1 MEEYVDLEILQH
13 QIEFIESRATHTGL
27 VAGFGAGKSKAATY
41 KCIEKLKEY
50 PGINVAYYLPTYGLI
65 KDIAYDNFNAAFE
78 AHGIEYNLNKT
89 DKVYETS
96 LGKVILRSLMDPE
109 LIVGY
114 EVGYSVVDEA
124 DLVPIKKMRTALI
137 KIVGRNRMP
146 LPDGSVNSIDLVSTP
161 EGFRFMWEFFV
172 KKKTPK
178 KILIQAK
185 SRDNP
190 FLPPTYFETLEETY
204 SPEQLAAYMDG
215 QFVNLTSGNVY
226 RNFDRELNHTDRTLR
241 KGEKLHIG
249 IDFNITNMSAVIHVI
264 ENDGSPTAV
273 DEITGA
279 FDTREMIRII
289 QERFPKHKVIV
300 YPDASGKARKTSAAK
315 SDIDLLKGAKFTVRT
330 GNSNPFTRDRV
341 NAMNNAFKDNKTG
354 ERNYK
359 VNTDNCPEYTEA
371 LEQQTYKNGE
381 PDKTSGF
388 DHITEAGG
396 YFIFGNKKKR
406 TSMSAT

>member
-1 MEEYVDLEILQH
+1 MDDYVDVEILEH
-13 QIEFIESRATHTGL
+13 QIEFIESRSTHTGL

-50 PGINVAYYLPTYGLI
+50 PSINVAYYLPTYGLI
-65 KDIAYDNFNAAFE
+65 KDIAYDNFNTVFDMM
-78 AHGIEYNLNKT
+78 GISYSLNKT
-89 DKVYETS
+89 DHVYETS
-96 LGKVILRSLMDPE
+96 IGKVILRSLMDPE

-114 EVGYSVVDEA
+114 EVGYSVIDEA

-137 KIVGRNRMP
+137 KIIGRNRMP
-146 LPDGSVNSIDLVSTP
+146 LPDFSVNSIDLVSTP

-172 KKKTPK
+172 KKKSPK
-178 KILIQAK
+178 KVLIQAK

-190 FLPPTYFETLEETY
+190 FLPLTYFETLEETY

-215 QFVNLTSGNVY
+215 EFVNLTSGNVY
-226 RNFDRELNHTDRTLR
+226 RNFDRELNHTDRTLQ
-241 KGEKLHIG
+241 KGERLHIG
-249 IDFNITNMSAVIHVI
+249 MDFNITNMSAVIHVI
-264 ENDGSPTAV
+264 ESDGSPTAV
-273 DEITGA
+273 DEITRA

-289 QERFPKHKVIV
+289 QERFPDHKVIV
-300 YPDASGKARKTSAAK
+300 YPDASGKAKKTSAAQ
-315 SDIDLLKGAKFTVRT
+315 SDIDLLKGAKFVVRT
-330 GNSNPFTRDRV
+330 GKGNPFVRDRV
-341 NAMNNAFKDNKTG
+341 NAMNNAFKNNKTG
-354 ERNYK
+354 KRTYK

-406 TSMSAT
+406 TSISAT